1 MSGQTKHYDSQEK
14 IVEEYLRTNSP
25 SSINTEI
32 PFNLRGYISYIEE
45 HHITN
50 PDDVPN
56 DVIESFIHH
65 EDKEKAVAL

>member
-45 HHITN
+45 QHITN
-50 PDDVPN
+50 PDDVP
-56 DVIESFIHH
+56 DEIVQSFMH
-65 EDKEKAVAL
+65 KEKAEV